1 MHLSSRLTKSHHRS
15 QTQLE
20 YLNLRDDALE
30 GVSASPEKL
39 SLFNALVEAAT
50 AGSSLKHVDL
60 SGEWA
65 LSTYLLL
72 STRILTDDIRALFPV
87 IPLQATTSTPR
98 RPSSCPARCS
108 TCPSWPRCTWTTARS
123 APRARATWPG
133 LSRSSPT
140 CALCPSAPARSPPR
154 GPTCWPGTLRVLLF

>member
-1 MHLSSRLTKSHHRS
+1 MDVSDNNFKGKAGEVLVQALKNKVRLVFLYFILLFRLICATIVLSAVHCTCTVFVNFIMSFVDMNLIHCFF

-60 SGEWA
+60 SG
-65 LSTYLLL
+65 T
-72 STRILTDDIRALFPV
+72 
-87 IPLQATTSTPR
+87 
-98 RPSSCPARCS
+98 
-108 TCPSWPRCTWTTARS
+108 
-123 APRARATWPG
+123 
-133 LSRSSPT
+133 
-140 CALCPSAPARSPPR
+140 
-154 GPTCWPGTLRVLLF
+154 

>member
-1 MHLSSRLTKSHHRS
+1 VNLLSKLVVLPSVHSTHFLGDLWFSAS

-60 SGEWA
+60 SGEC
-65 LSTYLLL
+65 
-72 STRILTDDIRALFPV
+72 V
-87 IPLQATTSTPR
+87 
-98 RPSSCPARCS
+98 
-108 TCPSWPRCTWTTARS
+108 
-123 APRARATWPG
+123 
-133 LSRSSPT
+133 
-140 CALCPSAPARSPPR
+140 
-154 GPTCWPGTLRVLLF
+154 